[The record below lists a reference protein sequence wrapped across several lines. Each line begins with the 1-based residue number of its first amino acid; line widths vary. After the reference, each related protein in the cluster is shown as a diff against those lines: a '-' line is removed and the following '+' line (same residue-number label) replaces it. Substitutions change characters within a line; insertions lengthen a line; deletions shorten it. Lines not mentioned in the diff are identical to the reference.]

1 MYIYSASMQA
11 LPGKA
16 RAVGEVMSQLR
27 DTAKKATRKDAWA
40 WRSVGAG
47 PSGAYGL
54 SARVENTAELLEVQQ
69 LLADSPEFQK
79 EGDALA
85 PLLSG
90 PAEIS
95 VNRIVASTA
104 TGEPKQFVTVTT
116 ATMAG
121 QMSSAMTWSNGV
133 LEAVTKATGLG
144 GVLTL
149 PASGNIFQLGWI
161 FGSDSPDEMDERAE
175 KLATNEEY
183 IYLIDQADGLI
194 VPGSVTRWLLAQLP

>member
-27 DTAKKATRKDAWA
+27 DTAKKATGKDAWA

-79 EGDALA
+79 
-85 PLLSG
+85 
-90 PAEIS
+90 
-95 VNRIVASTA
+95 R
-104 TGEPKQFVTVTT
+104 
-116 ATMAG
+116 
-121 QMSSAMTWSNGV
+121 AMPW
-133 LEAVTKATGLG
+133 
-144 GVLTL
+144 
-149 PASGNIFQLGWI
+149 PHC
-161 FGSDSPDEMDERAE
+161 
-175 KLATNEEY
+175 
-183 IYLIDQADGLI
+183 
-194 VPGSVTRWLLAQLP
+194 

>member
-1 MYIYSASMQA
+1 M
-11 LPGKA
+11 
-16 RAVGEVMSQLR
+16 
-27 DTAKKATRKDAWA
+27 
-40 WRSVGAG
+40 
-47 PSGAYGL
+47 
-54 SARVENTAELLEVQQ
+54 
-69 LLADSPEFQK
+69 
-79 EGDALA
+79 A